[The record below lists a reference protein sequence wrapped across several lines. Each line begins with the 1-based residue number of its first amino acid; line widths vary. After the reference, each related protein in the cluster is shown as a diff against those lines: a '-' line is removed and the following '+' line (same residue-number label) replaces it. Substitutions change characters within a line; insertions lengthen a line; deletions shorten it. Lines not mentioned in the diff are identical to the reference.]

1 VVRRSADGVG
11 AMERPVRVLLVAAP
25 DDAATNLRRRARP
38 AVVPIGPVA
47 LTDAGVSTL
56 DHAPDVVLVAGEP
69 TALAGALEQI
79 RAADARVR
87 ILVVGD
93 AETPGLAA
101 SVIGAGGCGVVPAD
115 AAPDVLR
122 EAVLRAA
129 AGELVLDDRELRT
142 LVDELASTRPARPA
156 GVDALTAREREIL
169 RAIAEGRTT
178 TEVGVAFGISAA
190 TVQSHVK
197 SVLAKLGVHSKV
209 EAVRIAWR
217 EGLAAVPA

>member
-1 VVRRSADGVG
+1 
-11 AMERPVRVLLVAAP
+11 MERPVRALIVAAP
-25 DDAATNLRRRARP
+25 EHVVAGLRGRRRP
-38 AVVPIGPVA
+38 AVVPIGPIPLA
-47 LTDAGVSTL
+47 DAGVATL
-56 DHAPDVVLVAGEP
+56 DEAPDVVVIAAGPTTLPGILV
-69 TALAGALEQI
+69 QV
-79 RAADARVR
+79 RAASARVR
-87 ILVVGD
+87 ILVLGD
-93 AETPGLAA
+93 GETPGLAA

-115 AAPDVLR
+115 APTDVLR

-129 AGELVLDDRELRT
+129 AGELVLDDRELRS
-142 LVDELASTRPARPA
+142 LMDELAATRPARPA
-156 GVDALTAREREIL
+156 GVDALTPREREIL

-178 TEVGVAFGISAA
+178 TEIGSALGITPT